1 VSPIARPK
9 SPPKII
15 RRAESPPKIIRRAES
30 PTKNIRRVESPPKR
44 PIINES
50 INIER
55 LKLAR
60 DEAERAM
67 KEHKIFTIYGP
78 YPALR
83 EALRRLF
90 DFDFFLIFFSLF

>member
-30 PTKNIRRVESPPKR
+30 PPKR
-44 PIINES
+44 MIINDS

-90 DFDFFLIFFSLF
+90 EIISFDFFVILFSLF

>member
-15 RRAESPPKIIRRAES
+15 RRAESPPKNIRRAES
-30 PTKNIRRVESPPKR
+30 PPKR
-44 PIINES
+44 MIINDS

-90 DFDFFLIFFSLF
+90 EIISFDFFL

>member
-9 SPPKII
+9 SPSKII
-15 RRAESPPKIIRRAES
+15 RRVES

-44 PIINES
+44 PMINES

-90 DFDFFLIFFSLF
+90 DFDFVLIILIFFSSLF